1 MDNLRNSDNQRP
13 CEGEKEQGEQGIASD
28 DQAARRE
35 WMIRGAS
42 SRQRK
47 ANCRNLFFLS
57 KTDKKL

>member
-1 MDNLRNSDNQRP
+1 MDNLRNSDNQRS
-13 CEGEKEQGEQGIASD
+13 CQGEKKQGEQAIASD
-28 DQAARRE
+28 SQARRE

-57 KTDKKL
+57 KTDKKV